1 MHLNVLHQVVCF
13 LKDFFSAE
21 TQLTLNQVHNQ
32 ISCLFIFYS
41 NLFEYIYK
49 QKNTIIV
56 NFHQMS
62 YKLDA
67 IRWNSSVARRSK
79 FLCRLKIVKK
89 LQI

>member
-1 MHLNVLHQVVCF
+1 MHSNVLHQVVWVF
-13 LKDFFSAE
+13 FKDFSAE

-49 QKNTIIV
+49 QKDTIIV

-67 IRWNSSVARRSK
+67 IRCNSSVARRSK
-79 FLCRLKIVKK
+79 LNFVSS
-89 LQI
+89 